1 MVYGWFA
8 NRLKTAKGITVRCTL
23 SPTGR
28 GQGEGCENPPVIPF
42 AVLTAAVAAVLV
54 AAAASMAWW
63 LWPAD
68 LPGEDAT
75 SVPRPPRIS
84 PDYSGIVLP
93 PNIAPLDFFIQ
104 EEGRRFLIRLYGQ
117 AGDTV
122 EIASRSPA
130 VVIPIAAW
138 RRLLEE
144 NRGQEMR
151 IDIFASAGGQWRRYQ
166 SIVNRIAEYPIDPY
180 LVYRLIPPVHKH
192 WRDVAVHQRDLTT
205 FDDSV
210 VLDGEALGEAC
221 VNCHSFPAND
231 PRRMLIGVRSSRLGR
246 VTLLADEGHVQ
257 KLDKPFGYTAWHPD
271 GRIAVYST
279 NKVHQFFHAAGPEVR
294 NVVDLES
301 SLAYY
306 RDDTRES
313 KSVPGASD
321 ARHLATYPA
330 WSPDGRQLY
339 YCRRR
344 CCGTT
349 ARPCRPALRGSQVRP
364 GPHCL

>member
-93 PNIAPLDFFIQ
+93 PNISPLDFFIQ

-151 IDIFASAGGQWRRYQ
+151 IDIFASAGGQWRRTRVLSTGSQ
-166 SIVNRIAEYPIDPY
+166 NIRSIRISCTASSASPQALARRCRPSA
-180 LVYRLIPPVHKH
+180 H
-192 WRDVAVHQRDLTT
+192 LTT

-210 VLDGEALGEAC
+210 VLDGEASARRVSTATASPPTILGGCSLVCAA
-221 VNCHSFPAND
+221 V
-231 PRRMLIGVRSSRLGR
+231 G
-246 VTLLADEGHVQ
+246 LAV
-257 KLDKPFGYTAWHPD
+257 
-271 GRIAVYST
+271 
-279 NKVHQFFHAAGPEVR
+279 
-294 NVVDLES
+294 
-301 SLAYY
+301 
-306 RDDTRES
+306 
-313 KSVPGASD
+313 
-321 ARHLATYPA
+321 
-330 WSPDGRQLY
+330 
-339 YCRRR
+339 
-344 CCGTT
+344 
-349 ARPCRPALRGSQVRP
+349 
-364 GPHCL
+364 